1 MIDTNSPTW
10 KHIEKFIKRETTDA
24 VAYLIQDMDSEQQ
37 RGIIKVLERLK
48 AEAITDTTRVISDD
62 YS

>member
-1 MIDTNSPTW
+1 MIDINSPTW
-10 KHIEKFIKRETTDA
+10 KHIEQFIERETTDA
-24 VAYLIQDMDSEQQ
+24 VAYLIRDMDSEQQ

-48 AEAITDTTRVISDD
+48 AEASPDATRVVTDD